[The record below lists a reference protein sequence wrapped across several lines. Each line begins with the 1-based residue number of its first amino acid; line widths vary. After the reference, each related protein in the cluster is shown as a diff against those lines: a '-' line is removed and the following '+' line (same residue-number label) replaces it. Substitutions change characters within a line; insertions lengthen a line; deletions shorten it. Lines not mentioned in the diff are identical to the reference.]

1 MTRVKKGVNAN
12 KSRKNVLKQVK
23 GYRFGRSTKE
33 KMAIE
38 AIAHAGTYA
47 FAHRKD
53 KKTDARQLFNVRIGA
68 GLVGSGISYSKFIG
82 GLKKANIVL
91 DRKIL
96 SELAE
101 SHSAIFS
108 KIVEKV
114 QA

>member
-12 KSRKNVLKQVK
+12 KSRKNILKQVK

-38 AIAHAGTYA
+38 AIAHAGNYA

-53 KKTDARQLFNVRIGA
+53 KKTDRRQLWNVRIGA
-68 GLVGSGISYSKFIG
+68 GLLGTGVSYSRFIDK
-82 GLKKANIVL
+82 LKKANVML

-96 SELAE
+96 STLADTNPE
-101 SHSAIFS
+101 VF
-108 KIVEKV
+108 KKV
-114 QA
+114 VDRVNS